1 MWLGGWANDE
11 RIGGRFLQ
19 AGPGYGGSCFPKDTL
34 ALAKLAQNMGAP
46 MSIVEAVHE
55 SNVARRKRM
64 ASKIEAAFDGSV
76 EGKTIALLGVT
87 FKPNTD
93 DMRESPSL
101 DIIPQL
107 QAKGATIRAYDP
119 AGMPVS
125 EQLFS
130 DVIWCQNAYQTME
143 AADGLVILTEWNEF
157 RALDLEK
164 AKNLL
169 QRPLMVDLRNI
180 YKINE
185 IEEAGFEY
193 HSVGREVYIPA
204 E

>member
-1 MWLGGWANDE
+1 
-11 RIGGRFLQ
+11 
-19 AGPGYGGSCFPKDTL
+19 
-34 ALAKLAQNMGAP
+34 

-55 SNVARRKRM
+55 SNIARRKAM
-64 ASKIEAAFDGSV
+64 APKIIEAFDGSV
-76 EGKTIALLGVT
+76 EGKTVAILGVT

-101 DIIPQL
+101 DIIPML
-107 QAKGATIRAYDP
+107 QEQGATIRAYDP
-119 AGMPVS
+119 AAMHIA

-143 AADGLVILTEWNEF
+143 EADGLVILTEWNEF

-164 AKNLL
+164 AKSLL
-169 QRPLMVDLRNI
+169 LNPLMVDLRNV
-180 YKINE
+180 YKIKE

-193 HSVGREVYIPA
+193 HSVGREVYIPP
-204 E
+204 EQE